1 MDELMPRQCLF
12 SSLNWRVGI
21 VLSLQKNENEVRTR
35 DSLRRGREMKHGGCA
50 FGEER
55 DWRHIC

>member
-21 VLSLQKNENEVRTR
+21 VLSLQKNETEVRTC
-35 DSLRRGREMKHGGCA
+35 DSPRRGREMKHGECA